1 MTPENTVL
9 LVGATVKVL
18 QAAKAHGLSV
28 ILIQHKNKFTPEQA
42 ELADATLIADYT
54 DWAAVRPQAE
64 AAYERWGFATALGL
78 TDPALDAVARIN
90 DLFGLP
96 GTSYEVSR
104 LLRNKFRMRQRL
116 AEAGASTVIG
126 ARLLEDRQSLFEF
139 GAEFGYPFV
148 VKPTDAAASLGVF
161 RVATPS
167 DVDDVWRSLEALRG
181 NGPAR
186 GCGGLFTVTEV
197 VMEEYADGPE
207 FSVESFSFGGRH
219 VVLSVTEKSTSD
231 GHFAELGHTVPARI
245 DRFRENRIV
254 GATQEFLD
262 TIGLTDGPSH
272 TEIKFGRRGPVVI
285 ESHNRIGG
293 DRIHDLVEAV
303 YGIDLTHY
311 AIGWPFGLVDE
322 LRDRPKAVGGAAVRF
337 VENPAGTEGTVVS
350 IDGFDE
356 LRSRSEVIAAEALV
370 SVGDE
375 VRAVRDN
382 NDRLA
387 LVAATGPT
395 GDAAVKLCEELIENT
410 LRIQVVPK

>member
-18 QAAKAHGLSV
+18 DAARAHGLSV
-28 ILIQHKNKFTPEQA
+28 ILIQHQNKFTPQQA
-42 ELADATLIADYT
+42 DLADITLIADFT
-54 DWAAVRPQAE
+54 DWAAVRPHAE
-64 AAYERWGFATALGL
+64 AAYERWGYATAIGL
-78 TDPALDAVARIN
+78 TDPALDAAARIN

-96 GTSYEVSR
+96 GTSYQVSR
-104 LLRNKFRMRQRL
+104 LLQDKYQMRQRL
-116 AEAGASTVIG
+116 AEAGTATAIG
-126 ARLLEDRQSLFEF
+126 ARLMADKQSLLEF

-148 VKPTDAAASLGVF
+148 AKPTDTAASLGVF
-161 RVATPS
+161 RVDTPS
-167 DVDDVWRSLEALRG
+167 DVDGVWRELEALRG
-181 NGPAR
+181 GPAP
-186 GCGGLFTVTEV
+186 GCGGLFTVRDV
-197 VMEEYADGPE
+197 LMEEYADGPE

-219 VVLSVTEKSTSD
+219 VVVSVTEKTTGA

-262 TIGLTDGPSH
+262 AVGLTDGPSH
-272 TEIKFGRRGPVVI
+272 TEIRFGRRGPVVI

-303 YGIDLTHY
+303 YGIDLTYY
-311 AIGWPFGLVDE
+311 AVGWPFGLVDE
-322 LRDRPKAVGGAAVRF
+322 LRDRPKPVGGAAVRF
-337 VENPAGTEGTVVS
+337 VEATEGTVVA
-350 IDGFDE
+350 IDGLDE
-356 LRSRSEVIAAEALV
+356 LRTRPEVIAADALV
-370 SVGDE
+370 SVGDQ
-375 VRAVRDN
+375 VRAARDN

>member
-9 LVGATVKVL
+9 LVGATAKVL

-28 ILIQHKNKFTPEQA
+28 ILVQHKNKFTPEQA

-54 DWAAVRPQAE
+54 DWAAVRPHAE
-64 AAYERWGFATALGL
+64 AAYERWGFATALSL
-78 TDPALDAVARIN
+78 TDPALDVTARIN

-96 GTSYEVSR
+96 GTSYAICR
-104 LLRNKFRMRQRL
+104 LLQDKFLMRQRL
-116 AEAGASTVIG
+116 AEAGAASAIG
-126 ARLLEDRQSLFEF
+126 ARLLVDKQSLLEF

-148 VKPTDAAASLGVF
+148 AKPTDAAASLGVF
-161 RVATPS
+161 RVDTPS
-167 DVDDVWRSLEALRG
+167 DVDRVWRELEALRG
-181 NGPAR
+181 SGSGL
-186 GCGGLFTVTEV
+186 GCGGFFTVTDV
-197 VMEEYADGPE
+197 IMEEYVDGPE

-219 VVLSVTEKSTSD
+219 VVVSVTEKATGT

-254 GATQEFLD
+254 GATREFLD
-262 TIGLTDGPSH
+262 AVGLTDGPSH
-272 TEIKFGRRGPVVI
+272 TEIKFGSRGPVVI

-293 DRIHDLVEAV
+293 DRIGDLVEAV
-303 YGIDLTHY
+303 YGVDLTHY
-311 AIGWPFGLVDE
+311 AVGWPFGLVDE

-337 VENPAGTEGTVVS
+337 VEATEGTVVS
-350 IDGFDE
+350 IDGLDE
-356 LRSRSEVIAAEALV
+356 LRTRSEVITADALV

-375 VRAVRDN
+375 VHAVRDN

>member
-9 LVGATVKVL
+9 LVGATVKML
-18 QAAKAHGLSV
+18 QTAKAHGLSV
-28 ILIQHKNKFTPEQA
+28 ILVQHKNKFTPEQA

-54 DWAAVRPQAE
+54 DWAAVRPHAE
-64 AAYERWGFATALGL
+64 AAYERWGFATALSL
-78 TDPALDAVARIN
+78 TDPALDVTARIN

-96 GTSYEVSR
+96 GTSYAVSR
-104 LLRNKFRMRQRL
+104 LLQDKFLMRQRL
-116 AEAGASTVIG
+116 AEAGAASAIG
-126 ARLLEDRQSLFEF
+126 ARLLVDKQSLLEF

-148 VKPTDAAASLGVF
+148 AKPTDAAASLGVF
-161 RVATPS
+161 RVDAPS
-167 DVDDVWRSLEALRG
+167 DVDLVWRELEALRG
-181 NGPAR
+181 SGSGL
-186 GCGGLFTVTEV
+186 GCGGFFTVTDV
-197 VMEEYADGPE
+197 VMEEYVDGPE

-219 VVLSVTEKSTSD
+219 VVVSVTEKTTGA

-254 GATQEFLD
+254 GATREFLD
-262 TIGLTDGPSH
+262 AVGLTDGPGH
-272 TEIKFGRRGPVVI
+272 TEIKFGSRGPVVI

-293 DRIHDLVEAV
+293 DRISDLVEAV

-311 AIGWPFGLVDE
+311 AVGWPFGLVDE
-322 LRDRPKAVGGAAVRF
+322 LHDRPKAVGGAAVRF
-337 VENPAGTEGTVVS
+337 VESREGTVVS
-350 IDGFDE
+350 IDGLDE
-356 LRSRSEVIAAEALV
+356 LRERSEVIAADALV
-370 SVGDE
+370 SVGDR
-375 VRAVRDN
+375 VGPVRDN